1 MYEKMLKE
9 LGILGRCE
17 YVDNIFRDMDQSMD
31 NISNMIPDIKKNNPG
46 LVEEM
51 INILKGE

>member
-9 LGILGRCE
+9 LGILGQRE

>member
-9 LGILGRCE
+9 LGILDECE
-17 YVDNIFRDMDQSMD
+17 YVDNMFRDMDRFID
-31 NISNMIPDIKKNNPG
+31 NISNMVPDIKKNNPG

-51 INILKGE
+51 LNILKGE

>member
-9 LGILGRCE
+9 LGILGKCE
-17 YVDNIFRDMDQSMD
+17 YIDNMFRDMDQSMD
-31 NISNMIPDIKKNNPG
+31 NISNMVPDIKKNNPG
-46 LVEEM
+46 LVEEI